1 MPELK
6 DVSKEIRHLILFDH
20 AATARHFGAIQ
31 VFDAQ
36 GNLTIDAASLDPV
49 SENRGNEEYFTAH
62 RDQPDVGLF
71 ISRPMLHRGAYSI
84 VLSRRITAEDGS
96 FLGVVAGSIRFS
108 YFHDL
113 FGRLQLGPEDTITVY
128 RRDGTIIMRRPFD
141 LDVIG
146 KNYGHMA
153 GVNRMLSEPGGSFTG
168 LGRWT
173 KSPRLF
179 IWRDSSKPL
188 VVLVGKPWAAI
199 LGIWRTEATRIGAI
213 MIALVLFVLATTLF
227 LAREIGR
234 RAQAEDKLEELATT
248 DALTGLKNRRKFDAE
263 MDAEWRRAARHN
275 MPVALLMIDADH
287 FKSYNDTYG
296 HQAGDQV
303 LVGIAICISDSVRR
317 AGDCPA
323 RFGGEEFAVLLPG
336 LSTLEALEVAETIR
350 LQGRALVGRSQRH
363 DRQRRRREHDAGRA
377 DGLVRSHRSRRQ
389 GALRRQGQRPQ
400 PVRGRERPAAG
411 NGGLAKCHAAK
422 AWHQYAVNSRLS
434 ATPWNT
440 GHPPPGMTAS
450 RRALRVTS
458 PDTFSSRHAGHR
470 ASLRA
475 PCRRRCWRGG
485 SPPSSRNR
493 AARPRTPR
501 RKNFASWQ
509 ARSSRR

>member
-1 MPELK
+1 MLFGRRKDVANRRWRLSAKLLIASSVATVIGFSTICASVMLDMRRGEEELARQTLENLASGIDADINRNLEVYDLSLRNVASNLVMPELK

-146 KNYGHMA
+146 RNYGHMA

-168 LGRWT
+168 VGVAD
-173 KSPRLF
+173 KIARLF

-188 VVLVGKPWAAI
+188 VVLVGKPWADI

-323 RFGGEEFAVLLPG
+323 RFGG
-336 LSTLEALEVAETIR
+336 
-350 LQGRALVGRSQRH
+350 
-363 DRQRRRREHDAGRA
+363 
-377 DGLVRSHRSRRQ
+377 
-389 GALRRQGQRPQ
+389 
-400 PVRGRERPAAG
+400 
-411 NGGLAKCHAAK
+411 
-422 AWHQYAVNSRLS
+422 
-434 ATPWNT
+434 
-440 GHPPPGMTAS
+440 
-450 RRALRVTS
+450 
-458 PDTFSSRHAGHR
+458 
-470 ASLRA
+470 
-475 PCRRRCWRGG
+475 
-485 SPPSSRNR
+485 
-493 AARPRTPR
+493 
-501 RKNFASWQ
+501 
-509 ARSSRR
+509 